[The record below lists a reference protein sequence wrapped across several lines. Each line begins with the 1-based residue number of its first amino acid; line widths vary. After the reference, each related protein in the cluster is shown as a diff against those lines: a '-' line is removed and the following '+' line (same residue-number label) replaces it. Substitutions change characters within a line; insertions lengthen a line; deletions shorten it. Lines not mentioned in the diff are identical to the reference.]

1 MRRKTVIVT
10 GLIGSGKSAVCALLR
25 ERGIPVYDSDA
36 RTKGLYD
43 RRPALVGRLEEALGL
58 PLRGTDGRL
67 DRKALA
73 ARIFSDAAAREK
85 LEAIVY
91 PEVLADFKRWKA
103 RRKGAPFVVLESAVI
118 LSKPVFD
125 GLADAVVLVSAPE
138 EVRLRRVM
146 QRDSLP
152 AEAVRARM
160 AAQMVPMEK
169 VTATLFNEGTPQ
181 ALQKAVEQV
190 IFAENSYICKIL
202 QQA

>member
-43 RRPALVGRLEEALGL
+43 RRPALVDRLEETLGL
-58 PLRGTDGRL
+58 PLRGGDGRL

-73 ARIFSDAAAREK
+73 ARIFSDDAAREK

-103 RRKGAPFVVLESAVI
+103 RQKGAPFVVLESAVI

-138 EVRLRRVM
+138 EVRLQRVM

-152 AEAVRARM
+152 AAAVRARM
-160 AAQMVPMEK
+160 AAQVVPMEK
-169 VTATLFNEGTPQ
+169 VSATLSNEGTPQ

-190 IFAENSYICKIL
+190 FFAENSYICKIL

>member
-43 RRPALVGRLEEALGL
+43 RRPALVDRLEEALGL

-73 ARIFSDAAAREK
+73 ARIFSDDAAREK

-103 RRKGAPFVVLESAVI
+103 RQKGAPFVVLESAVI
-118 LSKPVFD
+118 LSKPIFD

-146 QRDSLP
+146 RRDSLP

-160 AAQMVPMEK
+160 AVQVVPMEK
-169 VTATLFNEGTPQ
+169 VTATLSNEGTPQ

-190 IFAENSYICKIL
+190 FFAENSYICKIL